1 MNTYLPA
8 GNERRR
14 AQMVHRTQVMR
25 FALELVDG
33 AESFSAHWID
43 DADGVTH
50 RCYFGHVSRF
60 KAWLLHDQRYAE
72 QEADS
77 LIERLRAQTPPDDR

>member
-1 MNTYLPA
+1 MNTDLPT

-14 AQMVHRTQVMR
+14 APMVHHTRVTR
-25 FALELVDG
+25 FTLELVDG

-60 KAWLLHDQRYAE
+60 KAWLLNDQHYGE
-72 QEADS
+72 QEVDS